1 MRTFAILKVAKY
13 MSQKNGSSSSIIRIE
28 RDEINIKDPENLNL
42 EAMRLL
48 VTRDMVMFPGLVLPI
63 ELTRESA
70 RTVAHYAEENNVAI
84 GVVGQ
89 INPEVETPSSFDQIL
104 NYGVLAQV
112 IKVIELPDG
121 TQTALV
127 KAHNTIVIEEAWK
140 EDSYLVGRCTMEY
153 DITPSETDREFAALV
168 VRIKNTTK
176 KLLESTGEA
185 PMGMVA
191 NLEQLQDPTEV
202 VNFIA
207 CMGPFTTTE
216 KYDMLRITTVKERA
230 FVLLSHLNTKGN
242 LAHIMEDIH
251 RKTMKQI
258 EESQREAF
266 LRQQMD
272 QIRHELDGDADDD
285 IRELEARGARAGF
298 PAEVAKI
305 FDRELR
311 KLSRWNPSQPEYA
324 TQYTYLQ
331 TLLELPWSNTT
342 TLNKDFNVAEAALN
356 EDHYGLEK
364 VKERVLEQIAVTM
377 QNPDGHA
384 PIICLV
390 GAPGVG
396 KTSLG
401 RTVAKALGREYQ
413 RVSLGGLHD
422 EAEIRGHRRTYIGSM
437 PGRIVDAMRRAGTR
451 NPLLLLDEVDKI
463 GNDYKGD
470 PSAALLE
477 VLDPEQNCRFHDNYV
492 DVDYDLSHV
501 MFMVTANTLN
511 GVPAPLIDRMEVVE
525 MAGYLPEEK
534 LEIAKRH
541 LVNRALEANGVDVNS
556 IQFDDDALRLIINRY
571 TAESGVRQ
579 LEKQILSVVRK
590 VLLRRMRG
598 TEGNVTVTPELV
610 HELLGPEKRM
620 PERAGYDN
628 LPGVATGLAWTA
640 VGGEILFIETSKA
653 KAKAEKLTLTG
664 NLGDVM
670 KESATIALQW
680 VKANAE
686 NYGID
691 PAIFDTTA
699 LHIHVPEGAIP
710 KDGPS
715 AGITMATSI
724 VSALTGRP
732 VREDTAMT
740 GELTLRGKVLPV
752 GGIKEKVLAAKRAG
766 ISHIILSADNRPDI
780 EDLQQNYLDGLTLTF
795 TYVKNV
801 AEALTAAL
809 TA

>member
-1 MRTFAILKVAKY
+1 MA
-13 MSQKNGSSSSIIRIE
+13 QKNNNSPASFIRIE
-28 RDEINIKDPENLNL
+28 RDEINIKEPQTVDLQALP
-42 EAMRLL
+42 LL
-48 VTRDMVMFPGLVLPI
+48 VTRDMLMFPGLVLPI
-63 ELTRESA
+63 ELTREGA
-70 RTVAHYAEENNVAI
+70 RAVAHYAEENNTAI
-84 GVVGQ
+84 GVVCQ
-89 INPEVETPSSFDQIL
+89 LDPENDNPASQNDIY
-104 NYGVLAQV
+104 NIGVTAQV
-112 IKVIELPDG
+112 IKVLELPDG
-121 TQTALV
+121 TQTALI
-127 KAHNTIVIEEAWK
+127 KANDPVIIEEVTPGEKFMTAK
-140 EDSYLVGRCTMEY
+140 VYMKTEVY
-153 DITPSETDREFAALV
+153 PSETDREFAALV
-168 VRIKNTTK
+168 MRIKNTTK
-176 KLLESTGEA
+176 KLLENAGDA

-191 NLEQLQDPTEV
+191 NIEQMQDPMEV
-202 VNFIA
+202 INFIA

-216 KYDMLRITTVKERA
+216 KYDMLSIAIFKERA
-230 FVLLSHLNTKGN
+230 FVLLSHLNTKGS
-242 LAHIMEDIH
+242 LATIMEEIQ

-258 EESQREAF
+258 EASQREVF

-272 QIRHELDGDADDD
+272 QIRHELDGDGDDD
-285 IRELEARGARAGF
+285 VRELEARSARAGF
-298 PAEVAKI
+298 PPEVAKI
-305 FDRELR
+305 FERELR

-342 TLNKDFNVAEAALN
+342 TLNKDFEAAQEALN
-356 EDHYGLEK
+356 EDHFGLEK
-364 VKERVLEQIAVTM
+364 VKERMLEQIAVTM

-511 GVPAPLIDRMEVVE
+511 GVPAPLIDRMEIVE
-525 MAGYLPEEK
+525 MSGYLPEEK

-541 LVNRALEANGVDVNS
+541 LVKRALEANGIPAETIS
-556 IQFDDDALRLIINRY
+556 FDDEALRLIINRY

-579 LEKQILSVVRK
+579 LEKQILSVIRK

-598 TEGNVTVTPELV
+598 NEGNVTVTPELV
-610 HELLGPEKRM
+610 RELLGPEKRL
-620 PERAGYDN
+620 PERAGYDR

-653 KAKAEKLTLTG
+653 KSKSEKLTLTG

-680 VKANAE
+680 VKANASKY
-686 NYGID
+686 NID
-691 PAIFDTTA
+691 PETFDTMA

-724 VSALTGRP
+724 VSALTGVP

-740 GELTLRGKVLPV
+740 GELTLRGKVMPV

-766 ISHIILSADNRPDI
+766 ISHLILSEDNRPDI
-780 EDLQQNYLDGLTLTF
+780 EDLQADYLTGLTF

-801 AEALTAAL
+801 AEVLTHALVDKV
-809 TA
+809 

>member
-1 MRTFAILKVAKY
+1 
-13 MSQKNGSSSSIIRIE
+13 MSQKNGNASSSFIRIE
-28 RDEINIKDPENLNL
+28 RDEINIKDPKTINLD
-42 EAMRLL
+42 AMPLL

-70 RTVAHYAEENNVAI
+70 RTVAHKAEKNDTAI
-84 GVVGQ
+84 GVVCQ
-89 INPEVETPSSFDQIL
+89 KNPEIESPSSLDQLYDI
-104 NYGVLAQV
+104 GVVAQV
-112 IKVIELPDG
+112 LKVIELPDG

-127 KAHNTIVIEEAWK
+127 KAHNTISLKEVWK
-140 EDSYLVGRCTMEY
+140 EDSYLVGRCEL
-153 DITPSETDREFAALV
+153 DQDLVPPEADREFAALV
-168 VRIKNTTK
+168 IRIKKTTK

-185 PMGMVA
+185 PVGMVA
-191 NLEQLQDPTEV
+191 NIEQLQDPAEV

-207 CMGPFTTTE
+207 CMGPFTSDE
-216 KYDMLRITTVKERA
+216 KFDMLRISSLKERA
-230 FVLLSHLNTKGN
+230 FILLSHLNTKGN

-258 EESQREAF
+258 EASQREAF

-272 QIRHELDGDADDD
+272 QIRHELDGDNDDE
-285 IRELEARGARAGF
+285 IRELESRGARAGF
-298 PAEVAKI
+298 PADVAKI
-305 FDRELR
+305 FERELR
-311 KLSRWNPSQPEYA
+311 KLSRWNPAQPEYA

-541 LVNRALEANGVDVNS
+541 LVARALEANGVDGDS
-556 IQFDDDALRLIINRY
+556 IKFDDDALRLIINRY

-598 TEGNVTVTPELV
+598 NEGDVTVTPDLI

-620 PERAGYDN
+620 PERAGYDK

-653 KAKAEKLTLTG
+653 KSKAEKLTLTG

-686 NYGID
+686 DYGIE
-691 PAIFDTTA
+691 PEVFDTTA

-766 ISHIILSADNRPDI
+766 ISHIILSADNRADI
-780 EDLQQNYLDGLTLTF
+780 EDLQENYLTGLIF

-801 AEALTAAL
+801 AEVLKHALAPV
-809 TA
+809 

>member
-1 MRTFAILKVAKY
+1 M
-13 MSQKNGSSSSIIRIE
+13 
-28 RDEINIKDPENLNL
+28 INLG
-42 EAMRLL
+42 AMPLL

-63 ELTRESA
+63 ELTRDSA
-70 RTVAHYAEENNVAI
+70 RTVAHNAEKNETAI
-84 GVVGQ
+84 GVVCQ
-89 INPEVETPSSFDQIL
+89 KDPDVESPSALDQL
-104 NYGVLAQV
+104 YTVGVIAQV
-112 IKVIELPDG
+112 LKVIELPDG

-127 KAHNTIVIEEAWK
+127 KAHNTISIQEISK
-140 EDSYLVGRCTMEY
+140 EDNYLVGKCETEY
-153 DITPSETDREFAALV
+153 ETYPSETDREFAALV
-168 VRIKNTTK
+168 QRIKETTK
-176 KLLESTGEA
+176 KLLDNSLET

-191 NLEQLQDPTEV
+191 NIEQLQDPTEV

-207 CMGPFTTTE
+207 CMGPFTTAE
-216 KYDMLRITTVKERA
+216 KYDMLCISSIKERA
-230 FVLLSHLNTKGN
+230 FVLLSHLNVKGN
-242 LAHIMEDIH
+242 LAHIMEDIQ
-251 RKTMKQI
+251 RKTMRQL
-258 EESQREAF
+258 EMSQREVF

-272 QIRHELDGDADDD
+272 QIRHELDGDSDDE
-285 IRELEARGARAGF
+285 IRELESRGARAGF

-305 FDRELR
+305 FERELR

-342 TLNKDFNVAEAALN
+342 ELNKDFNVAEAALN
-356 EDHYGLEK
+356 EEHYGLEK

-377 QNPDGHA
+377 QNPEGHA

-511 GVPAPLIDRMEVVE
+511 GIPAPLIDRMEVVE

-541 LVNRALEANGVDVNS
+541 LVKRAIEANGIEPES
-556 IQFDDDALRLIINRY
+556 IQFEDDALRLLINRY

-598 TEGNVTVTPELV
+598 AEGAVTVTPELV

-620 PERAGYDN
+620 PEQAGYDN
-628 LPGVATGLAWTA
+628 TPGVATGLAWTA

-653 KAKAEKLTLTG
+653 KSKAEKLTLTG

-686 NYGID
+686 AYGIA
-691 PAIFDTTA
+691 PEIFDTTA

-766 ISHIILSADNRPDI
+766 ISHIILSEDNRPDI
-780 EDLQQNYLDGLTLTF
+780 ENLQQNYLTGLTF

-801 AEALTAAL
+801 TEVLNVALIPA
-809 TA
+809 